1 VRKISLAGKAGIYVV
16 HAALVCIVFLPL
28 VFAFVSSLRPLE
40 EVFKYVSPVGWSTFV
55 PEHFTLA
62 AYARL
67 FTQWRFG
74 SVLWNSLFV
83 VAATVIFG
91 VLVNSMAGLAFAKF
105 EFRGKRPLY
114 LLVLVSFMIPFELIS
129 IPLYPIVMK
138 WGWINS
144 YWALIV
150 PTVANGVVI
159 FLYRQ
164 FFLGIPDSLIEASM
178 IDGFSWWGIYSRIIM
193 PLAVPVSIS
202 AGLILFISQWES
214 FLWPILVTRSMD
226 FRTIQAALSDFQTE
240 HATMWNDMFA
250 ASILAFMVPVAII
263 IPFQKYFIEG
273 IAHTGAK
280 E

>member
-1 VRKISLAGKAGIYVV
+1 MKRIGIAGKAAIYL
-16 HAALVCIVFLPL
+16 ANALLICIVSLPL
-28 VFAFVSSLRPLE
+28 AFAFASSLRPLE
-40 EVFKYVSPVGWSTFV
+40 DVFRYVSPVSWATFV
-55 PEHFTLA
+55 PEHPSLT

-67 FTQWRFG
+67 FSLWHFG
-74 SVLWNSLFV
+74 PVLFNSLFV
-83 VAATVIFG
+83 VAMTVAFG
-91 VLVNSMAGLAFAKF
+91 ILVNSMAGLAFAKF
-105 EFRGKRPLY
+105 EFRCKRL
-114 LLVLVSFMIPFELIS
+114 LFALVLISFMIPFELIS
-129 IPLYPIVMK
+129 IPLYPIVMH
-138 WGWINS
+138 WGWINT

-164 FFLGIPDSLIEASM
+164 FFSGIPDNLVEASM

-193 PLAVPVSIS
+193 PLSVPITIS

-226 FRTIQAALSDFQTE
+226 FRTVQAALSDFQTE
-240 HATMWNDMFA
+240 HATIWNDMFA
-250 ASILAFMVPVAII
+250 ASIVAFMIPVAII
-263 IPFQKYFIEG
+263 IPLQKYFVQG